1 MTIKENIPTGFKEFF
16 SKYYINI
23 ILRTCERRKL
33 FSVSE
38 SLTKYCMK
46 NCILWFYEIRL
57 NFQFYISMEKLY
69 YLYLLVFYFCSI
81 KRKQQALYN
90 ISMHY
95 SIKCSVRR
103 SLNTNYMMWNL
114 HIVLYCYCINLSI

>member
-1 MTIKENIPTGFKEFF
+1 MTIKEIPTGFKEFC

-33 FSVSE
+33 FSISE
-38 SLTKYCMK
+38 SLTKYWMK

-57 NFQFYISMEKLY
+57 NFQFYISMGKLY

-81 KRKQQALYN
+81 KRK
-90 ISMHY
+90 
-95 SIKCSVRR
+95 
-103 SLNTNYMMWNL
+103 
-114 HIVLYCYCINLSI
+114 